1 MVVFIA
7 GVLALGAALG
17 APATGI
23 PAFFEREI
31 QPMVSGLPE
40 YVFVFALVVAVLTVT
55 AVISNL
61 VTVVAVVP
69 PALAMSLALNT
80 ADPIALGVILTMS
93 ASLDYALPSGTTT
106 NAIVAGTGWIRLGK
120 MARDGAL
127 LSLIQAFILTLLVYP
142 IAKYVLN

>member
-7 GVLALGAALG
+7 GVLALGASLG
-17 APATGI
+17 TPATGI
-23 PAFFEREI
+23 PAFFERDI

-40 YVFVFALVVAVLTVT
+40 YAFVFALVVTVLTVT
-55 AVISNL
+55 ALISNL

-69 PALAMSLALNT
+69 PAVAMSLSLHV
-80 ADPIALGVILTMS
+80 ADPVALGVILTMC

-106 NAIVAGTGWIRLGK
+106 NAIVAGTGWIRLGR

-127 LSLIQAFILTLLVYP
+127 LSVIQSFILTLIVYP
-142 IAKYVLN
+142 AAKFLLN